1 MKKIYSLLALFAMLF
16 AAVGASAQQYSL
28 DTQVELPE
36 EGTQYALCNLAQG
49 TYLSSKSGLISSLES
64 NECLWTFEKSG
75 NQVDGYDLY
84 YMKSVESGGYWQ
96 EIDFEN
102 NLGLDGYDIT
112 GYGGENVA
120 KQLGASKA
128 TAIEVT
134 ILVADGSSE
143 RSTGNATGG
152 VIICRKNPV
161 AQDANTTWYYKLE
174 TQSPTVSFSPWNGEN
189 VWTLWTVRENTNQ
202 EKLQI
207 LVDEILTADNS
218 YTVGTDPG
226 YYTQATVDEYNN
238 ALEDAQTALNE
249 SLTQEKYGQIYDKLK
264 AIYTA
269 MSDNV
274 IPVTEGYYYIK
285 SAYPEYFNQQGV
297 EKAMYGANA
306 TTPKWADFDATNYAY
321 LWKVEKSGEGWKI
334 KNILYDAY
342 ISGAASGQS
351 AQVYMAESTDRTTF
365 FRALGSGQWNIYDS
379 GNQYAY
385 HTNGHGGG
393 AGKSGTIVTWNGG
406 AGSGSSWAISTVTDQ
421 DFINAAIQ
429 AHSQIGIKTE
439 LNALIVE
446 GGTVYDQLFTV
457 SADLESPLV
466 TEASDDVTINEEGN
480 QFLCNRKETSEGR
493 YAALIDGIV
502 STADNNGG
510 NKDIN
515 DQWAYFH
522 SAWAGA
528 ENVGT
533 HSSDATDFLQVDLSK
548 TPVSSF
554 VLRTARRYNNAN
566 AQPIQIGIYA
576 TNDTT
581 GFYNATDKWTKI
593 TTIYPKECA
602 QEEYYTSPLIE
613 LGAEYKYIRFVME
626 KTNNEQ
632 RYFTYSEFNLY
643 KGAVSQELSQYYYAE
658 GMKDAADAMKASI
671 TTASEAIAAGNATE
685 DMITDLT
692 NKIAAVK
699 ALFADPT
706 ELKSLISTAT
716 TELQYVTVGEDM
728 GNISDQ
734 DVVDAY
740 TNALATAQEFNLDGA
755 VKKAELDK
763 VTSDLNAARTAFYDA
778 MVVPDSTKWYFI
790 TSTDESRE
798 GDSYTHGASIY
809 AETVGT
815 GASVRWGANES
826 GELDGQALAMWRV
839 IPVKDAETPHT
850 VYIQNM
856 GTGLYLGDES
866 KNLSYV
872 THLSATPVA
881 FTLTYVG
888 NSSLAICL
896 TEGNTNNTSLH
907 AQVVGKSVVG
917 WYYNVGGVD
926 ANGTPSNTASLWTF
940 NEVED
945 LEGVTVPV
953 TTGMT
958 YVKVLPFPASDLTEY
973 NENVKTYGIQNME
986 TEDGTTTVSLYEKD
1000 EFAAGE
1006 PFIIEV
1012 DAADTTTVDLLIPAP
1027 TTKEIITAPKAG
1039 NGLVGVFGV
1048 TAVPAGKAYM
1058 NAADSTWTVST
1069 GAEANAVAAQTGY
1082 IDLSKFTGAVDAE
1095 VAKTFTIVG
1104 LTKDDAVAGDV
1115 DGDGNINSADVV
1127 AVYNYITSG
1136 SASGIDE
1143 AAADVD
1149 GDGTVGSADVVAIYN
1164 TIVGGSAA
1172 SGAFVKEIVSASTT
1186 VEAADNTKA
1195 LLTVEVGDATDLTK
1209 IPVSVMLTNPEL
1221 EITAV
1226 EGCLQLPVDMD
1237 KFVYDEDE
1245 EDYVYDGTDRW
1256 LKTHSMFKNA
1266 GTVAHG
1272 SDWFYFSITN
1282 SSSKSFKGT
1291 SGAVVTFYFDGSS
1304 LSDGKYEVSFKDALA
1319 IWTDKVDITSYKSA
1333 DSKASFTI
1341 SGGKATGI
1349 EGVEAESTV
1358 ADGAIYTIN
1367 GQQVAAPA
1375 KGQIYIVNGKKVK
1388 F

>member
-161 AQDANTTWYYKLE
+161 AQDASTTWYYKLE

-249 SLTQEKYGQIYDKLK
+249 SLTQEEYGQIYDKLK

-321 LWKVEKSGEGWKI
+321 LWKVEKYGEGWKI
-334 KNILYDAY
+334 KNVLYDAY

-385 HTNGHGGG
+385 HTNGHGSG

-406 AGSGSSWAISTVTDQ
+406 AGSGSSWAISTVSDQ

-626 KTNNEQ
+626 KTNNER

-643 KGAVSQELSQYYYAE
+643 KGSVSQELSQYYYAE

-699 ALFADPT
+699 ALYADPT

-740 TNALATAQEFNLDGA
+740 TNALATAQEFDLDGA

-790 TSTDESRE
+790 TSTDESRDGE
-798 GDSYTHGASIY
+798 SYTHGASIY

-1095 VAKTFTIVG
+1095 VAKSFTIVG

-1115 DGDGNINSADVV
+1115 DGDGNINSTDVV
-1127 AVYNYITSG
+1127 AVYNYIIG
-1136 SASGIDE
+1136 GADSGISAE
-1143 AAADVD
+1143 SADVD
-1149 GDGTVGSADVVAIYN
+1149 GDGSVNSTDVVAVYN
-1164 TIVGGSAA
+1164 YIIGGSAK
-1172 SGAFVKEIVSASTT
+1172 SGAFVKEVVSASTT
-1186 VEAADNTKA
+1186 ISAADNDKA
-1195 LLTVEVGDATDLTK
+1195 FITLQVGSTTDLTK
-1209 IPVSVMLTNPEL
+1209 VPVSVMLSNA
-1221 EITAV
+1221 AV
-1226 EGCLQLPVDMD
+1226 EISGLECYIKAPVDV
-1237 KFVYDEDE
+1237 KNFLEEDE
-1245 EDYVYDGTDRW
+1245 EVVYDSSDRW
-1256 LKTHSMFKNA
+1256 KKS
-1266 GTVAHG
+1266 HG
-1272 SDWFYFSITN
+1272 LTAA
-1282 SSSKSFKGT
+1282 KGT
-1291 SGAVVTFYFDGSS
+1291 TSRPTELYVSIVSNKSKNFDGTEGDVLTVYVDCSS
-1304 LSDGKYEVSFKDALA
+1304 LSDGDYTMDLADAFA
-1319 IWTDKVDITSYKSA
+1319 IWTDGKDITNYYSA
-1333 DSKASFTI
+1333 NSSAKFSI